1 VLVLLS
7 VASLIGGTAGALLLL
22 KTSESA
28 FVHLI
33 PWLLLVATSLFTFG
47 KRVTSRFSGKS
58 DDASPRALAAVAVAQ
73 TVIALY
79 GGYFGGGMGILM
91 LATLSLIGMTDI
103 HAMNALKTILGAIIN
118 GAAVVLF
125 VLAHAVDW
133 RPGGVMVV
141 GGIVGGYV
149 GAAVARKIDPKR
161 VRSFVL
167 VVAWAMTV
175 YFFAKTYLVSPA
187 NP

>member
-1 VLVLLS
+1 
-7 VASLIGGTAGALLLL
+7 
-22 KTSESA
+22 
-28 FVHLI
+28 
-33 PWLLLVATSLFTFG
+33 
-47 KRVTSRFSGKS
+47 
-58 DDASPRALAAVAVAQ
+58 
-73 TVIALY
+73 
-79 GGYFGGGMGILM
+79 
-91 LATLSLIGMTDI
+91 
-103 HAMNALKTILGAIIN
+103 
-118 GAAVVLF
+118 
-125 VLAHAVDW
+125 
-133 RPGGVMVV
+133 MVV